1 MNDNGGQM
9 DQAEGRRAFLTRMA
23 AVTGVIAV
31 PAIVSF
37 GVQNAA
43 AAPAGKGVPASTM
56 GASSNMYLGCA
67 QANFE
72 IARLQG
78 VLAKVDVQIATL
90 DAKILER
97 EANRQST
104 RSYTSRRQ
112 ALMQFRSN
120 TQTRLYNAQSS
131 LVVNDC

>member
-1 MNDNGGQM
+1 
-9 DQAEGRRAFLTRMA
+9 
-23 AVTGVIAV
+23 
-31 PAIVSF
+31 
-37 GVQNAA
+37 
-43 AAPAGKGVPASTM
+43 
-56 GASSNMYLGCA
+56 MYLGCA

-104 RSYTSRRQ
+104 RSYASRRQ

-120 TQTRLYNAQSS
+120 TQTRLYNAQTS